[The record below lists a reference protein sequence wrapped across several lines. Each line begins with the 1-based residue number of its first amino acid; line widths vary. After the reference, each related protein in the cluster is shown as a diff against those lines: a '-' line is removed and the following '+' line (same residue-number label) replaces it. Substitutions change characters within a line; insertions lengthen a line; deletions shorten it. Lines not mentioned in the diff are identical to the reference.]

1 MGLAPRSSLP
11 PEMPRCSQF
20 GLVGYR
26 LSGTKTI
33 YPFID
38 QAQMKKVQSRQ
49 NWFLPAEL
57 KEK

>member
-1 MGLAPRSSLP
+1 
-11 PEMPRCSQF
+11 MPRCSQF